1 MLAEI
6 DHPKCGKIKV
16 TGVPIKFSKTPGEIK
31 SPPPTLGQHN
41 EEILRELGFGGSD
54 IEKFKTEKTI

>member
-1 MLAEI
+1 
-6 DHPKCGKIKV
+6 V

-41 EEILRELGFGGSD
+41 EAILKELGFGGND